1 MDLDGDKLPTSY
13 QKMTTREAL
22 FLIMSRILPRL
33 EPCLM
38 SRGIFAKSMPTLQQ
52 FSGVSQGGHY
62 QRTMSNRLAKK
73 ISKKISMRDFYTVY
87 YQMSF
92 ASLFLTLNGRTG
104 DFCSDSP
111 FHNVNKPSQG
121 AIVDRANDPD
131 DTEAIVSKL
140 TSILPSTA
148 WGMKIAGAQHFHS
161 IPLY

>member
-1 MDLDGDKLPTSY
+1 MSMETSY

-22 FLIMSRILPRL
+22 FLIMSRILPGL
-33 EPCLM
+33 EPCST
-38 SRGIFAKSMPTLQQ
+38 SRSIFAKSMPTLQQ
-52 FSGVSQGGHY
+52 FSGDSQGGHY
-62 QRTMSNRLAKK
+62 QRTMSNMLAKK
-73 ISKKISMRDFYTVY
+73 ISKRDFYTVY

-92 ASLFLTLNGRTG
+92 ASLFLTLNGRNG

-161 IPLY
+161 ISLY